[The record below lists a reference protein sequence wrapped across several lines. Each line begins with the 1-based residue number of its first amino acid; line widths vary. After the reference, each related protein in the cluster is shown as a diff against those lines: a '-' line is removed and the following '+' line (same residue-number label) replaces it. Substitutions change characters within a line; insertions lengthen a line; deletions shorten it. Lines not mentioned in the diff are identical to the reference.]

1 MNNKSNKGFS
11 LVELLVAI
19 AVMSII
25 LVMVVQMMGNSSV
38 ALRKTR
44 KKLELQTEAMEFREQ
59 FSDILMQAN
68 YIRVMSADKVTYTL
82 DTGIDS
88 TNKNKRKR
96 DVTAVGTVTGS
107 LVSENYPNQT
117 APGDANLDIYMNQGT
132 YTLYGK
138 DRSGTQYPVSIDPM
152 IQSMRILTDGAPL
165 GQSYYIIPSYIYV
178 RYQRD
183 ETNNTEQY
191 AMFHF
196 VKDGDSYK
204 VFVDKGTIN
213 NIDTSVV
220 DGFFTAKSYVD
231 SKAGINGLMSD
242 KVKDVYFSA
251 DVAANT
257 VYVDIQFEN
266 AKYINQTYE
275 YRDAISLRNTYA
287 LSVPPN
293 KMYMKETVTP

>member
-19 AVMSII
+19 AIMSII
-25 LVMVVQMMGNSSV
+25 LMMVVQMMGSSSV

-59 FSDILMQAN
+59 FSDILMQAR
-68 YIRVMSADKVTYTL
+68 YIRVMSEDKNTYTL
-82 DTGIDS
+82 DTSLDS
-88 TNKNKRKR
+88 TNNRRKR

-107 LVSENYPNQT
+107 LVSDNYPNLT
-117 APGDANLDIYMNQGT
+117 AAGDKDLDIYMNKGT

-138 DRSGTQYPVSIDPM
+138 DRLGTQYPASIDSM

-178 RYQRD
+178 RYQMD

-231 SKAGINGLMSD
+231 SKAGLNGLMSD

-266 AKYINQTYE
+266 AKYTNQTYE